1 MLIQAVQN
9 LIICYSD
16 EYMETLRDMFAALYS
31 LSENDAKKTGLDY
44 LKKIFMDYM
53 DKREIIYK

>member
-16 EYMETLRDMFAALYS
+16 EYMETLRDMFAALYN